1 MRNIK
6 IELKFQKKKIWKIM
20 FKLYNKELEINEWKK
35 KIKIIL
41 EKSPEK

>member
-6 IELKFQKKKIWKIM
+6 IELKFQKKKIQKIM

-35 KIKIIL
+35 KNKNYFRKIT
-41 EKSPEK
+41 